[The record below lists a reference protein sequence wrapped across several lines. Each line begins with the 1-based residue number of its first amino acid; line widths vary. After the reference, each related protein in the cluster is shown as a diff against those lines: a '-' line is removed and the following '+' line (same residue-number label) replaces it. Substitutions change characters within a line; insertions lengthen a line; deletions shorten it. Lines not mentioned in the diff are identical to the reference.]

1 MKFSEREAKRNG
13 KKFTVVALW
22 DDGPVAEAWYD
33 RKSRLWSCTKCS
45 RDECSGDGECDH
57 IRQARGWLIARR
69 KQQQAAAR
77 TESVDSLFPRKKF
90 APCPD

>member
-33 RKSRLWSCTKCS
+33 RKSRSWSCTK
-45 RDECSGDGECDH
+45 CSGDGECDH
-57 IRQARGWLIARR
+57 IRQARSWLFARR
-69 KQQQAAAR
+69 KQQKEAAAR

>member
-1 MKFSEREAKRNG
+1 MKYSEREAKRNG

-33 RKSRLWSCTKCS
+33 RKARSWECNKC
-45 RDECSGDGECDH
+45 RSGVCEH
-57 IRQARGWLIARR
+57 VRAARAWLSERR
-69 KQQQAAAR
+69 KQQKEASFGPVS
-77 TESVDSLFPRKKF
+77 TELMPRKKF